1 MEKENHSKGPS
12 MEPGTER
19 RKYMYQGTS
28 LTDPA
33 RLEDQDIRDSLE
45 DLMMAIGRL
54 TTYIFDTRQRLTT
67 VRENLE
73 AVEGHLRR
81 VSERL
86 ELKLEER
93 EDVNVLDE
101 LP

>member
-1 MEKENHSKGPS
+1 MNDDLEEWERKGPS
-12 MEPGTER
+12 MEPSTER
-19 RKYMYQGTS
+19 RKYMYQGTPGPS
-28 LTDPA
+28 
-33 RLEDQDIRDSLE
+33 LEDQDIRDSLE
-45 DLMMAIGRL
+45 DLMLAIGRL

-93 EDVNVLDE
+93 ESVDE
-101 LP
+101 LE